1 MICLIVCQQVTLL
14 YMLLRFQMGKVEEE
28 EKIFAQSGG
37 TYSKDSN
44 LVVQL
49 EKFLKDKISI

>member
-1 MICLIVCQQVTLL
+1 LSASDIAI
-14 YMLLRFQMGKVEEE
+14 YAAKISNGKGGGGR
-28 EKIFAQSGG
+28 KDFAQSGG